1 MARILV
7 TSLPHAGHLNPT
19 FAIAR
24 ALQARG
30 HDVAYLDHPLIR
42 QAISAQGFTRV
53 PYRRFGIGDVLLGWR
68 KWCLERSRGVE
79 ETRRALLLFSTR
91 LAHEAR
97 ALAAIFTRA
106 RAELIVNDV
115 FDYGAKLAAE
125 LNGVPWVD
133 CWSAGLCVKSSVP
146 PTRSECRP
154 PDAIADGITDDLL
167 ELFDRRLAAA
177 RRALKLAPAPA
188 RALLAPS
195 VWLQLYLTSED
206 VELPHPDPGA
216 SAVYVGPSFVGRR
229 EQALGK
235 NFPQVWLE
243 GEVPLVYVSLGTFF
257 NKRPA
262 FFRRVVAALADA
274 PLRVIAST
282 PFADAPAF
290 ARLPANI
297 RFLPYVRQLALL
309 PHVRAFITH
318 GGANSV
324 NEALASGVP
333 MLTVPIGGE
342 QMYNAA
348 RVCELGCGRYADVS
362 RVTAP
367 QLRAHIEALLADAR
381 YRAAAQR
388 AQRALA
394 RCDAPT
400 IAAQLIEKII
410 RTGAPIRRP
419 PGSART
425 VYGDTPL
432 PAWAI

>member
-1 MARILV
+1 MARVLV

-30 HDVAYLDHPLIR
+30 HEVMYLDHPLIR
-42 QAISAQGFTRV
+42 QAINAQGFARV
-53 PYRRFGIGDVLLGWR
+53 RYRRPNVGDAILLWHKWR
-68 KWCLERSRGVE
+68 LGRAQGAA
-79 ETRRALLLFSTR
+79 ETRRAILLFSAR

-97 ALAAIFTRA
+97 ALAAIFTQA
-106 RAELIVNDV
+106 RADLILNDV

-146 PTRSECRP
+146 LTRSECRP
-154 PDAIADGITDDLL
+154 PDAIADGITDDVLD
-167 ELFDRRLAAA
+167 LFDRRLAAA

-195 VWLQLYLTSED
+195 PWLQLYLTSED
-206 VELPHPDPGA
+206 VELPHSDPGA
-216 SAVYVGPSFVGRR
+216 SAVYIGPSFVGRR
-229 EQALGK
+229 EQALGV
-235 NFPQVWLE
+235 NFPQAWLE
-243 GEVPLVYVSLGTFF
+243 DDVPLVYVSLGTFF

-262 FFRRVVAALADA
+262 FFRRVVAAFADA
-274 PLRVIAST
+274 PLRIIAST
-282 PFADAPAF
+282 PFADARAF

-333 MLTVPIGGE
+333 MLAVPIGGE

-348 RVCELGCGRYADVS
+348 RVCELGCGRYADVA

-367 QLRAHIEALLADAR
+367 QLREHVQALLNDR
-381 YRAAAQR
+381 DYRAAAQR
-388 AQRALA
+388 AQRVLA
-394 RCDAPT
+394 RCDAPAV
-400 IAAQLIEKII
+400 AAQLIEKII
-410 RTGAPIRRP
+410 RTGAPIQRP

-425 VYGDTPL
+425 LYGDTPL
-432 PAWAI
+432 PAWAL